1 MYICKKDMVNL
12 EEVAKNIRKIVS
24 DRQKVLGLTF
34 EEDTHTYTMKDLKGN
49 LSSTWPSVSKVLKI
63 FYTPFPA
70 DEIAERKSKGDLEYK
85 EKLLKEWSDAGSYAT
100 NLGSRVHFI
109 LEKNTLDMFNIDKE
123 VREPIFDCD
132 FTQILK
138 GDSMINGGNKFLKIM
153 EERGAVL
160 LDTEMVLGDPELG
173 YTGQP
178 DKMWLIYNPELK
190 KIGLIITD
198 WKTNKPKN
206 FESTYW
212 TKDMLHPFSDLPDNA
227 LGHYY
232 CQLPFYCKL
241 LLKMLEGSEYEDIS
255 VFGGIVVLVKDSGDF
270 EEFRVPKKTQQEIL
284 NMDMSKYLTKL
295 K

>member
-1 MYICKKDMVNL
+1 
-12 EEVAKNIRKIVS
+12 
-24 DRQKVLGLTF
+24 
-34 EEDTHTYTMKDLKGN
+34 MKDSDGN
-49 LSSTWPSVSKVLKI
+49 LSSEWPSVSTVLKT

-70 DEIAERKSKGDLEYK
+70 DEIAEKKSKGDLEYK
-85 EKLLKEWSDAGSYAT
+85 EQLLKEWSEAGSYAT

-109 LEKNTLDMFNIDKE
+109 LEKDTLEMFNVDKE

-138 GDSMINGGNKFLKIM
+138 GDAMINGGRDFLKIM
-153 EERGAVL
+153 KERGAVL

-178 DKMWLIYNPELK
+178 DKMWLIYNPKLE
-190 KIGLIITD
+190 KIGLVISD
-198 WKTNKPKN
+198 WKSNKPKN

-212 TKDMLHPFSDLPDNA
+212 TKDMLPPFTNLPDNA

-241 LLKMLEGSEYEDIS
+241 LLKMLEGSEYGDIS
-255 VFGGIVVLVKDSGDF
+255 IFGGIVVLVKESGEF
-270 EEFRVPKKTQQEIL
+270 EEFRVPKKTQQTIL
-284 NMDMSKYLTKL
+284 DMNMSKYLTKS
-295 K
+295 KK

>member
-1 MYICKKDMVNL
+1 MINL
-12 EEVAKNIRKIVS
+12 EKVAEEIRTIVS
-24 DRQKVLGLTF
+24 NRQKELSLTF
-34 EEDTHTYTMKDLKGN
+34 EEESHTYTMKDSDGN
-49 LSSTWPSVSKVLKI
+49 LSSEWPSVSTVLKT

-70 DEIAERKSKGDLEYK
+70 DEIAEKKSKGDLEYK
-85 EKLLKEWSDAGSYAT
+85 EQLLKEWSEAGSYAT

-109 LEKNTLDMFNIDKE
+109 LEKDTLEMFNVDKE

-138 GDSMINGGNKFLKIM
+138 GDAMINGGRDFLKIM
-153 EERGAVL
+153 KERGAVL

-178 DKMWLIYNPELK
+178 DKMWLIYNPKLE
-190 KIGLIITD
+190 KIGLVISD
-198 WKTNKPKN
+198 WKSNKPKN

-212 TKDMLHPFSDLPDNA
+212 TKDMLPPFTNLPDNA

-241 LLKMLEGSEYEDIS
+241 LLKMLEGSEYGDIS
-255 VFGGIVVLVKDSGDF
+255 IFGGIVVLVKESGEF
-270 EEFRVPKKTQQEIL
+270 EEFRVPKKTQQTIL
-284 NMDMSKYLTKL
+284 DMNMSKSLTKS
-295 K
+295 KK

>member
-1 MYICKKDMVNL
+1 MINKKNMMNL
-12 EEVAKNIRKIVS
+12 EKVAKEIRTIVS
-24 DRQKVLGLTF
+24 DRQKELNLTF
-34 EEDTHTYTMKDLKGN
+34 EEESHTYTMKDSDGN
-49 LSSTWPSVSKVLKI
+49 LSSEWPSVSTVLKT

-70 DEIAERKSKGDLEYK
+70 DEIAEKKSKGDLEYK
-85 EKLLKEWSDAGSYAT
+85 EQLLKEWSDAGSYAT

-109 LEKNTLDMFNIDKE
+109 LEKDTLEMFNVDKE

-138 GDSMINGGNKFLKIM
+138 GDAMINGGRDFLKIM
-153 EERGAVL
+153 KERGAVL

-178 DKMWLIYNPELK
+178 DKMWLIYNPKLE
-190 KIGLIITD
+190 KIGLVISD
-198 WKTNKPKN
+198 WKSNKPKN

-212 TKDMLHPFSDLPDNA
+212 TKDMLPPFTNLPDNA

-241 LLKMLEGSEYEDIS
+241 LIKMLKGSKYEDIS
-255 VFGGIVVLVKDSGDF
+255 VFGGIVVLVKESGEF
-270 EEFRVPKKTQQEIL
+270 EEFRVPKETQQTIL
-284 NMDMSKYLTKL
+284 NMNMSKYLTKS

>member
-1 MYICKKDMVNL
+1 MINL
-12 EEVAKNIRKIVS
+12 EKVAEEIRTIVS
-24 DRQKVLGLTF
+24 NRQKELSLTF
-34 EEDTHTYTMKDLKGN
+34 EEESHTYTMKDSDGN
-49 LSSTWPSVSKVLKI
+49 LSSEWPSVSTVLKT

-70 DEIAERKSKGDLEYK
+70 DEIAEKKSKGDLEYK
-85 EKLLKEWSDAGSYAT
+85 EQLLKEWSEAGSYAT

-109 LEKNTLDMFNIDKE
+109 LEKDTLEMFNVDKE

-138 GDSMINGGNKFLKIM
+138 GDAMINGGRDFLKIM
-153 EERGAVL
+153 KERGAVL

-178 DKMWLIYNPELK
+178 DKMWLIYNPKLE
-190 KIGLIITD
+190 KIGLVISD
-198 WKTNKPKN
+198 WKSNKPKN

-212 TKDMLHPFSDLPDNA
+212 TKDMLPPFTNLPDNA

-241 LLKMLEGSEYEDIS
+241 LLKMLEGSEYGDIS
-255 VFGGIVVLVKDSGDF
+255 IFGGIVVLVKESGEF
-270 EEFRVPKKTQQEIL
+270 EEFRVPKKTQQTIL
-284 NMDMSKYLTKL
+284 DMNMSKYLTKS
-295 K
+295 KK